1 MRRGEIWIS
10 PHRFLEEFYGP
21 PRLRQ
26 IHEKASPQVEF
37 VRVGVSG
44 VPSDNLLALVA
55 REFQSQSPRDP
66 LGNRILN
73 AEDVRELFVKLTR
86 P

>member
-1 MRRGEIWIS
+1 
-10 PHRFLEEFYGP
+10 
-21 PRLRQ
+21 
-26 IHEKASPQVEF
+26 
-37 VRVGVSG
+37 VGVSG
-44 VPSDNLLALVA
+44 VPSDDLIALVA

-66 LGNRILN
+66 LGNRVLN